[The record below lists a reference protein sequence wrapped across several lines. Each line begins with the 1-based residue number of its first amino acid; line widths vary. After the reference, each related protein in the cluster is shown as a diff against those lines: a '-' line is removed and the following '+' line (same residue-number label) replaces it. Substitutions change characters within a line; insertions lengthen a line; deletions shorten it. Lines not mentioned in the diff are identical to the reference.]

1 VGLSTRDLRST
12 LAWIADAHDVDGP
25 VPLTTELLD
34 RLTELVGCEYATY
47 QELDW
52 AEQRMTTYVWCSNE
66 GQFAVPPP
74 YVDDTFWTAEHALHK
89 SPLWDGPGLVKRSDS
104 LDRRERER
112 YRDETEFNAEFRV
125 IDHLGYRVGLTR
137 TRTAWLNF
145 DSQERDFG
153 ERDRELG
160 LAIKPHVEALWRKAS
175 SRRRLVEL
183 LAVLGR
189 DEGHAIVI
197 WKPDGRID
205 HKTPEAQRLLTAW
218 FGTRNGH
225 LPNELGA
232 WVAGACPGDSYVE
245 RRNGSVLT
253 VEAVGDFMLTLSEAH
268 SKDGLTPREREIL
281 GLVAEGLSNA
291 EIARRLW
298 VAHST
303 VAKHLEQAYRKLG
316 VGSRTAAVARLAQ
329 LAH

>member
-12 LAWIADAHDVDGP
+12 LAWVADAHDVDGS

-47 QELDW
+47 EELDW

-74 YVDDTFWTAEHALHK
+74 YVDDTFWTADHALHK
-89 SPLWDGPGLVKRSDS
+89 RPQWDGPEFVKRSDS

-112 YRDETEFNAEFRV
+112 YRDTTHFNAEFRV
-125 IDHLGYRVGLTR
+125 VDHLGFRVGVTR
-137 TRTAWLNF
+137 TRTAWLAF
-145 DSQERDFG
+145 DSQERDFD

-160 LAIKPHVEALWRKAS
+160 LAIKPHAEALWRKAS
-175 SRRRLVEL
+175 ARARLTEL

-189 DEGHAIVI
+189 DGGQAIVVC
-197 WKPDGRID
+197 KPDGRIE
-205 HKTPEAQRLLTAW
+205 HQTTEAQRLLTAW

-225 LPNELGA
+225 LPNELVH
-232 WVAGACPGDSYVE
+232 WVAGARPGDRFVE
-245 RRNGSVLT
+245 RVNGSVLS
-253 VEAVGDFMLTLSEAH
+253 VEAVGDFVLILSEAH
-268 SKDGLTPREREIL
+268 SKTGLTPREREIL
-281 GLVAEGLSNA
+281 GLVAEGLTNT
-291 EIARRLW
+291 EIARSLW
-298 VAHST
+298 VAPST

-316 VGSRTAAVARLAQ
+316 VSSRTAAVARIAQ